1 MIDKLI
7 DWADRATG
15 YRFRG
20 SGDDS
25 KLGMVIV
32 PVLLILLLLT
42 LLGIYWSDEPDP
54 FDIEE
59 AAAEFERALAL
70 DDRLPEAHTALGRL
84 RCWFDWDWQLGIWR
98 AGAVARPGTLDA

>member
-1 MIDKLI
+1 MIDKLT

-20 SGDDS
+20 SEGDG
-25 KLGMVIV
+25 KLKLVVI

-59 AAAEFERALAL
+59 AAAEHAPVTESRPTASLTLPMATNGIPFSPMMTAVSRMISLSRVLA
-70 DDRLPEAHTALGRL
+70 AIY
-84 RCWFDWDWQLGIWR
+84 C
-98 AGAVARPGTLDA
+98 